1 MSERAGILHPFTPSP
16 AHPIFYMVYLIT
28 FAAALGTAVLVTPFA
43 KKLSFRLGLV
53 AEPGGRRQHHGRI
66 PKLGGI
72 PVFAGYLIGMLLIY
86 WLLPPADSQDA
97 LRLRGVVF
105 GTAVMFLGGL
115 LDDRYD
121 LSPRWQF
128 LFQFLGAGIAIGHI
142 IFIERFTNPLATPNI
157 WLTPPI
163 SWLFQY
169 DAATN
174 LVIIWRPLVFVITLF
189 WVVGMIN
196 AVNFLDGLDGLAC
209 GVGAIAAL
217 LFAWHGIRLEQTTV
231 PLFPLALAGAL
242 IGFLIFNFSPAS
254 IFLGT
259 AGVWVLGY
267 NLATLSIL
275 SPAKLSTAL
284 LVLAIPILDVGWL
297 IFDRLRRGQHPLQG
311 DRQHLHFRLADRGVP
326 TRWIVL
332 GYYVMALLFGLV
344 AILVANRLVK
354 IGVWLV
360 LVTAVTTFLIW
371 LSPSAKRPPSE
382 TDRPKL

>member
-1 MSERAGILHPFTPSP
+1 MIVTPSST
-16 AHPIFYMVYLIT
+16 HTLSDMVYLIT
-28 FAAALGTAVLVTPFA
+28 FAAALGTAVLATPLA
-43 KKLSFRLGLV
+43 KQLSFRLGIV

-72 PVFAGYLIGMLLIY
+72 PVFAGYLAGILLIY

-97 LRLRGVVF
+97 LRLRGVVW

-121 LSPRWQF
+121 LPPRWQF
-128 LFQFLGAGIAIGHI
+128 LFQFVGAAIAIGHI
-142 IFIERFTNPLATPNI
+142 IFIERFTNPFVTPAI
-157 WLTPPI
+157 WLEPPLR
-163 SWLFQY
+163 WFFVY
-169 DAATN
+169 DAAAN
-174 LVIIWRPLVFVITLF
+174 LVIIWRPLVYVITVF

-209 GVGAIAAL
+209 GVGVIAAL

-275 SPAKLSTAL
+275 SPAKLSTTL

-297 IFDRLRRGQHPLQG
+297 IISRIRRGQPPFQG

-344 AILVANRLVK
+344 AVLVANRLVK

-360 LVTAVTTFLIW
+360 LVTAVSSLLIW
-371 LSPSAKRPPSE
+371 LSPQTQAPPPSTE
-382 TDRPKL
+382 K